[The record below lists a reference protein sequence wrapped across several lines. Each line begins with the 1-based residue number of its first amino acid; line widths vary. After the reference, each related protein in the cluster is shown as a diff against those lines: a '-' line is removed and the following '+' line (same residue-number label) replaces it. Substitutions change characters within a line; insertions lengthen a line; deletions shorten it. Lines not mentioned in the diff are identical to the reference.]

1 MQKTQFY
8 ETSGKSESITHKRA
22 QTPANGFKTFWANN
36 ELIVIQDESRLRN
49 FDRPSSFAYST
60 NQNARKVVLDLKPNV
75 RTPFDKMET
84 SLVLMSSRHQASDK
98 RLDTQGKSALAYD
111 L

>member
-1 MQKTQFY
+1 
-8 ETSGKSESITHKRA
+8 
-22 QTPANGFKTFWANN
+22 
-36 ELIVIQDESRLRN
+36 
-49 FDRPSSFAYST
+49 
-60 NQNARKVVLDLKPNV
+60 VLDLKPNV